1 MHHLSTF
8 RPHREVR
15 ALQPTLCHQTRTAHQ
30 PWSVRQLMGVPEL
43 YENVLN
49 IEAKLCQT
57 HETAIAANNGTHRKY
72 FKDDEKYEKFYEMF
86 CDLMCITC

>member
-1 MHHLSTF
+1 
-8 RPHREVR
+8 
-15 ALQPTLCHQTRTAHQ
+15 
-30 PWSVRQLMGVPEL
+30 MGVPEL